1 MHLQG
6 GKKMLLDL
14 LLTAFFIWLL
24 VKAVGLTLRVA
35 WGLTKV
41 IAVLLFMLAVPALV
55 ACLLFAGG
63 LLLIIPVAMV
73 GIAVGMLKSCI

>member
-1 MHLQG
+1 
-6 GKKMLLDL
+6 MLLDL

-24 VKAVGLTLRVA
+24 IKAFGLTLRVA

-41 IAVLLFMLAVPALV
+41 IAVLLFVMAVPALI

-63 LLLIIPVAMV
+63 LLLLVPVAMV
-73 GIAVGMLKSCI
+73 GLALGILKSCV

>member
-1 MHLQG
+1 
-6 GKKMLLDL
+6 MLLDL

-24 VKAVGLTLRVA
+24 LKAFGLTLRVA

-41 IAVLLFMLAVPALV
+41 IAVLLFVLSIPALV

-63 LLLIIPVAMV
+63 LLLLIPVAMV
-73 GIAVGMLKSCI
+73 VIAVGILKSCA

>member
-1 MHLQG
+1 
-6 GKKMLLDL
+6 MLLDL

-24 VKAVGLTLRVA
+24 LKAFGLKLRVA

-41 IAVLLFMLAVPALV
+41 IAVLLFVLSIPALV

-63 LLLIIPVAMV
+63 LLLLIPVAMV
-73 GIAVGMLKSCI
+73 GIAVGILRSCA

>member
-1 MHLQG
+1 
-6 GKKMLLDL
+6 MLLDL

-24 VKAVGLTLRVA
+24 IKAFGLTLRVA

-41 IAVLLFMLAVPALV
+41 IAVLLFVLAIPALV

-63 LLLIIPVAMV
+63 LLLMIPVAMV
-73 GIAVGMLKSCI
+73 GLAFGLLKSCA

>member
-1 MHLQG
+1 
-6 GKKMLLDL
+6 MLLDL

-24 VKAVGLTLRVA
+24 LKAFGLTLRVA

-41 IAVLLFMLAVPALV
+41 IAVLLFVLSIPALV

-63 LLLIIPVAMV
+63 LLLLIPVAMV
-73 GIAVGMLKSCI
+73 GIAVGILRSCA

>member
-1 MHLQG
+1 
-6 GKKMLLDL
+6 MLLDL

-24 VKAVGLTLRVA
+24 FKAFGLTLRVA

-41 IAVLLFMLAVPALV
+41 IAVVLFVMAIPALV

-63 LLLIIPVAMV
+63 LLLLIPVAMV
-73 GIAVGMLKSCI
+73 GVAVGILRSCV

>member
-1 MHLQG
+1 
-6 GKKMLLDL
+6 MLLDL

-24 VKAVGLTLRVA
+24 LKAFGLTLRVA

-41 IAVLLFMLAVPALV
+41 IAVLLFGLSIPALV

-63 LLLIIPVAMV
+63 LLLLIPVAMV
-73 GIAVGMLKSCI
+73 GIAVGILRSCA

>member
-1 MHLQG
+1 
-6 GKKMLLDL
+6 MLLDL

-24 VKAVGLTLRVA
+24 LKAFGLTLRVA

-41 IAVLLFMLAVPALV
+41 IAVLLFVLSIPALV

-63 LLLIIPVAMV
+63 VLLLIPVAMV
-73 GIAVGMLKSCI
+73 GIAVGILRSCA